1 LIDLKR
7 WLNNISKVSHILKML
22 KRHQNKISK
31 SLYIILNKML
41 KQDSKMDKKEHIL
54 LKKLRAS

>member
-1 LIDLKR
+1 
-7 WLNNISKVSHILKML
+7 ML